1 MAASDVDIAL
11 DAESARKATESD
23 NSADHHVVYWDGDD
37 DPDNPMN
44 WPSWKRWLNVGIVS
58 VLTLITSLGSVVFA
72 PGVPQLMAEFQSDS
86 SLLAGFVVSI
96 YVLGFAFGPLF
107 LAPLSELYGRVWVYQ
122 ICNVGFVGFTVACA
136 VSTNLGMLIAFRLLQ
151 GICGASPIANGGGTI
166 SDIIPPASRG
176 TALSIYSVA
185 PLLGPTIGPVIG
197 GFLAEAKGWRWTF
210 WVLAIL
216 AGFITITSFLGL
228 RETYPGVVLERKAAR
243 LRKETGNQE
252 IRSKLARPRGST
264 EFQHFSRSI
273 VRPIKMLGKSPIVL
287 FLAIYAGL
295 AYGYQYLM
303 LSTFTFVFEERYNF
317 GVGVSGLS
325 FLGLAFGSLS
335 GLAIGPL
342 SDRFLKTKSASEGA
356 ERMPEVRLLPLAY
369 TTLFIPVGL
378 FLYGWTVEYHVHWI
392 VPIIGTALVGFGILS
407 VFFCITIYSVDAF
420 SLYAASAL
428 AANALARSIVGALLP
443 LAGQSLY
450 NALGYG
456 WGNSLLGFLALGLLP
471 ITFVLFK
478 YGERLRLKFDVSKL

>member
-1 MAASDVDIAL
+1 MSL
-11 DAESARKATESD
+11 
-23 NSADHHVVYWDGDD
+23 
-37 DPDNPMN
+37 PQ
-44 WPSWKRWLNVGIVS
+44 S
-58 VLTLITSLGSVVFA
+58 VRLAKQLLTTIK
-72 PGVPQLMAEFQSDS
+72 Q
-86 SLLAGFVVSI
+86 
-96 YVLGFAFGPLF
+96 
-107 LAPLSELYGRVWVYQ
+107 
-122 ICNVGFVGFTVACA
+122 
-136 VSTNLGMLIAFRLLQ
+136 
-151 GICGASPIANGGGTI
+151 I

-216 AGFITITSFLGL
+216 AGFITIASFVGL

-243 LRKETGNQE
+243 LRKETGNLE
-252 IRSKLARPRGST
+252 LRSKLARPRGTT

-287 FLAIYAGL
+287 FLAIYAGI

-303 LSTFTFVFEERYNF
+303 LSTFTFVFEERYGF

-342 SDRFLKTKSASEGA
+342 SDRFLKSKSPSEGA